1 MPDITHRISEDG
13 RIYYKMKMNMKKI
26 FYILAGLMLP
36 IALLVGCT
44 PEAVAPLDLDGDTW
58 LLELKVGG
66 YEAEIDS
73 KAKTA
78 VISVPETF
86 DDSKMTV
93 ESIVVSDGQK
103 LL

>member
-1 MPDITHRISEDG
+1 
-13 RIYYKMKMNMKKI
+13 MNMKKI

-44 PEAVAPLDLDGDTW
+44 PEAAAPLDLDGDTW

-86 DDSKMTV
+86 DDSKMIV
-93 ESIVVSDGQK
+93 ESIVVSEGAEASVKEGDVLNLTSQIGRAHV
-103 LL
+103 